1 MVEQNIAQLLRR
13 RLIGQ
18 IGAPMTPKW
27 DEILVCPTCKGPL
40 DRSDRG
46 LFCSRCV
53 VDYAVEG
60 GVPRMIDWEV
70 LADQVRQEMVG
81 QDRHF
86 AALSDK
92 AVFKPAL
99 HPVYQRQ
106 RLQRRLADFLGVVG
120 VDLPTGVGVHVACCG
135 SGYEAEALAQA
146 GYQVSAS
153 DISAQALCALEKRA
167 NSKGYQ
173 LPHLQADVNNLPFRD
188 DSFAVVAV
196 VEGLHHTPDPMAA
209 LRELVRVAQR
219 RVVIIEPYTGR
230 LWELLAKLKL
240 AHRREYSGRKPA
252 HLCGEM
258 LADILSRMLGDERQ
272 RRLYIDLPPQG
283 LTGWLGK
290 WMLPAGVLLGISYL
304 AEALLRPAG
313 IGTKILWAADLSGKD

>member
-1 MVEQNIAQLLRR
+1 MI
-13 RLIGQ
+13 
-18 IGAPMTPKW
+18 PKW

-40 DRSDRG
+40 DSNDRG
-46 LFCSRCV
+46 FYCGRCA
-53 VDYAVEG
+53 VDYVVED
-60 GVPRMIDWEV
+60 GVPRMIDWEM

-86 AALSDK
+86 ASLPDK

-106 RLQRRLADFLGVVG
+106 RLQRRLADFLKAVG
-120 VDLPTGVGVHVACCG
+120 TDLPTGVKVHVACCG

-146 GYQVSAS
+146 GYQVSVS

-188 DSFAVVAV
+188 DTFAVAAV
-196 VEGLHHTPDPMAA
+196 VEGLHHTPDPVAA
-209 LRELVRVAQR
+209 LGELVRVAQR

-240 AHRREYSGRKPA
+240 AHRQEYSGSEPA
-252 HLCGEM
+252 HLCSEM
-258 LADILSRMLGDERQ
+258 LADILSHMAGAERQ
-272 RRLYIDLPPQG
+272 RRLYVDLPPQG
-283 LTGWLGK
+283 IAGWLGK
-290 WMLPAGVLLGISYL
+290 WMLSAFVLLGISYL

-313 IGTKILWAADLSGKD
+313 IGNKILWVADLRGKD